1 MFTRSADVAL
11 TLDVS
16 TLFIVATCV
25 SALLGLLLLFAWTQ
39 DRIRALAWWG
49 AAYLVGGASVALWI
63 VDGGNHIL
71 PAGVTNAMLFV
82 ACGMVWSAA
91 RLFHGRSALWPVM
104 VAGAAAWLIAS
115 QIPGFAES
123 SSARLTLSS
132 VIISIYTFLTAIELW
147 RERRKTLIQRWP
159 AMFVPLMH
167 SMLFLFPIPLA
178 GLLPGNGGVVS
189 LATGWGA
196 VFALEV
202 MIYVVGMAFI
212 VLLLAKERVVHLH
225 QTAAATDALTGLL
238 NRRALLDGANL
249 MIAQLVRRQKPL
261 SIAMFDLD
269 RFKNINDR
277 HGHALGDAV
286 IKQFSETVVANMRAT
301 DLVGR
306 FGGEEFVAILPGT
319 GAADA
324 LLVAERMRMAFEA
337 AAMEIAG
344 RQINATVSVGLASGG
359 PGVKFDAL
367 LADAD
372 KALYRAKQSG
382 RNRVE
387 AAPETPVEVEE
398 TVPNSGQLATAARRG
413 APEPVAVVAKAAA

>member
-1 MFTRSADVAL
+1 
-11 TLDVS
+11 
-16 TLFIVATCV
+16 
-25 SALLGLLLLFAWTQ
+25 
-39 DRIRALAWWG
+39 
-49 AAYLVGGASVALWI
+49 
-63 VDGGNHIL
+63 
-71 PAGVTNAMLFV
+71 
-82 ACGMVWSAA
+82 
-91 RLFHGRSALWPVM
+91 
-104 VAGAAAWLIAS
+104 
-115 QIPGFAES
+115 
-123 SSARLTLSS
+123 
-132 VIISIYTFLTAIELW
+132 
-147 RERRKTLIQRWP
+147 
-159 AMFVPLMH
+159 
-167 SMLFLFPIPLA
+167 
-178 GLLPGNGGVVS
+178 
-189 LATGWGA
+189 
-196 VFALEV
+196 
-202 MIYVVGMAFI
+202 MAFI

>member
-1 MFTRSADVAL
+1 MFTRSADVLAL
-11 TLDVS
+11 DIS

-49 AAYLVGGASVALWI
+49 AAYLLGGFAVALWI
-63 VDGGNHIL
+63 VDGGSGFIPSGL
-71 PAGVTNAMLFV
+71 SNALLFG

-91 RLFHGRSALWPVM
+91 RLFHGRSVLWPAM
-104 VAGAAAWLIAS
+104 VAGAVAWLIACE
-115 QIPGFAES
+115 IPGFVDSA
-123 SSARLTLSS
+123 SARLTLSS
-132 VIISIYTFLTAIELW
+132 VVMSAYTFLTAIELW
-147 RERRKTLIQRWP
+147 RERRKTVIQRWP

-167 SMLFLFPIPLA
+167 GMVFLCPIPLA
-178 GLLPGNGGVVS
+178 GLMPGQSGVAS

-202 MIYVVGMAFI
+202 VIYGIGMAFI

-225 QTAAATDALTGLL
+225 QTAAATDPLTGLL
-238 NRRALLDGANL
+238 NRRALLDGASL
-249 MIAQLVRRQKPL
+249 MIAQLARRQKPI

-269 RFKNINDR
+269 RFKSINDR

-359 PGVKFDAL
+359 PGVKFEAL

-387 AAPETPVEVEE
+387 AAPETPVEADAHQ
-398 TVPNSGQLATAARRG
+398 PNSGELATAARTG
-413 APEPVAVVAKAAA
+413 VPQPVAIVAKAAA